1 MNAEMVGGYDDGTAT
16 YNTVTLYDSARFT
29 GSDIYGGKSGGSS
42 SDVFTGNTFNVYGQI
57 DAASLQNFQNLNFY
71 DVAEDRA
78 SVDLSRFAV
87 IGDGKGSMTNVFIG
101 NLRNQEGD
109 IAEEYVLIHTPTASS
124 SYTGTNLYV
133 NGNTVVTIGP
143 DGSYVPYSG
152 TVANDGAMDNATG
165 STGMTKSQ
173 TLTKG
178 FLTFDQERAGSHR
191 PLEEGRFC

>member
-1 MNAEMVGGYDDGTAT
+1 M
-16 YNTVTLYDSARFT
+16 
-29 GSDIYGGKSGGSS
+29 
-42 SDVFTGNTFNVYGQI
+42 
-57 DAASLQNFQNLNFY
+57 
-71 DVAEDRA
+71 AEDRA
-78 SVDLSRFAV
+78 SVDLSRSAV

-133 NGNTVVTIGP
+133 NGDTVVTIGP

-152 TVANDGAMDNATG
+152 IVANDGTMDNATG

-178 FLTFDQERAGSHR
+178 FLTFEVDYFIKNGQDLIARWKKDAPVEVNSETEEFTASRQASAALMDEGADFVAGEGIDRALAGRALRRQGLRGRERR
-191 PLEEGRFC
+191 LLDVQGRNDL